1 MGTLIFLL
9 LVVLVATFG
18 FRDTLGAILGATALS
33 ALLVLLGL
41 GLMVLLGMFLVRKM
55 GSR

>member
-55 GSR
+55 RS